1 MTSTRSLLLGKPP
14 EYTYSGS
21 LSIFNSAAGPIQG
34 DPETARVERILNGKK
49 VVAVF
54 DLIREGK
61 VSRLATITLKE
72 ADKENSEEMFP
83 THGTA
88 ISREFKLKLPE
99 NSSLN
104 LQVFVDNSLAASR
117 EIFPFGVKTSQALL
131 YPAGRINILPSP
143 QSSPTTSPIT
153 DRPASLARMT
163 IEFLTTSA
171 CISLKRIEEAEETDA

>member
-1 MTSTRSLLLGKPP
+1 MTSTRSLLLKKSP
-14 EYTYSGS
+14 EYIYSGS
-21 LSIFNSAAGPIQG
+21 LSIYNSALGPVQG
-34 DPETARVERILNGKK
+34 DPKTASVERTLNGKR
-49 VVAVF
+49 VEAVF
-54 DLIREGK
+54 DLFREGK

-72 ADKENSEEMFP
+72 ADKENNEEMFP
-83 THGTA
+83 AHGTA

-117 EIFPFGVKTSQALL
+117 EIFPFGVKTSHALL

-143 QSSPTTSPIT
+143 QSSSTTNPIT
-153 DRPASLARMT
+153 DRPAFLAPMT

-171 CISLKRIEEAEETDA
+171 CISLKRIDETEETDV